1 LSRLIEHAK
10 NLGMPVQ
17 TVVAHLGPA
26 MAGAPVGVPVDTAQR
41 T

>member
-17 TVVAHLGPA
+17 TVAAHLGPA
-26 MAGAPVGVPVDTAQR
+26 MAAGPVGIPVDTAQR
-41 T
+41 S